1 MLGFNADEIFRI
13 GMEIELNGKA
23 FYQAAVE
30 SCADKEAKGIFEYLR
45 DEEAKHYDLF
55 AKMRSNLPQGAK
67 AQTVFDPDDEIA
79 LYIKALADS
88 RVFTTEI
95 EAARLAKSCK
105 TPVEVLR
112 VAQQFE
118 KDTILLFES
127 MKEVT
132 KAEWGQAKIDDL
144 IDEEKGHIRKIS
156 AILAKILKN
165 N

>member
-30 SCADKEAKGIFEYLR
+30 SSVDKEAKAIFEYLR
-45 DEEAKHYDLF
+45 DEEAKHYDIF
-55 AKMRSNLPQGAK
+55 SKMRGKLPEGAK
-67 AQTVFDPDDEIA
+67 AQTVFDPDDEMA

-88 RVFTTEI
+88 RVFTTES
-95 EAARLAKSCK
+95 EAARVAKSCK

-112 VAQQFE
+112 AAFQFE

-127 MKEVT
+127 MKKVT
-132 KAEWGQAKIDDL
+132 KVEWGQEKIDDL

-156 AILAKILKN
+156 AILSKIMKN